1 MRRLVLMVMVLA
13 LASAAPVL
21 GQEITVTGEL
31 VDHAC
36 FTRTGDDGRGP
47 DHAACAIA
55 CAQIGQPVGL
65 VTEDGE
71 VYVMAG
77 GVVADNNALL
87 VPHMSHIV
95 EVTGE
100 VTEANGVKTLA
111 TDVVT
116 HISEP

>member
-1 MRRLVLMVMVLA
+1 MRRLILMVMALA
-13 LASAAPVL
+13 LAVAAPVL

-36 FTRTGDDGRGP
+36 FMRSGDDGRGI
-47 DHAACAIA
+47 DHAACALA

-77 GVVADNNALL
+77 AVTDDNNALL

-95 EVTGE
+95 EVTGV
-100 VTEANGVKTLA
+100 VTEGNGITTLT
-111 TDVVT
+111 TDEVT

>member
-1 MRRLVLMVMVLA
+1 MKRLVVMVMALA
-13 LASAAPVL
+13 LLSAAPVF

-36 FTRTGDDGRGP
+36 FIRTGDDGRGI

-65 VTEDGE
+65 VTEDGD

-77 GVVADNNALL
+77 TVTDDNNALL

-95 EVTGE
+95 EVTGV
-100 VTEANGVKTLA
+100 VTEGNGVTTLTA
-111 TDVVT
+111 DEVT

>member
-1 MRRLVLMVMVLA
+1 MRRLVVMVMALA
-13 LASAAPVL
+13 LASATPL
-21 GQEITVTGEL
+21 FGQEITVTGEL

-36 FTRTGDDGRGP
+36 FIRTGDDGRGV
-47 DHAACAIA
+47 DHAACAVA

-65 VTEDGE
+65 VTEDGD

-77 GVVADNNALL
+77 AVTDDNNALL

-95 EVTGE
+95 EVTGVVTEGNE
-100 VTEANGVKTLA
+100 VTTLTA
-111 TDVVT
+111 DEVT